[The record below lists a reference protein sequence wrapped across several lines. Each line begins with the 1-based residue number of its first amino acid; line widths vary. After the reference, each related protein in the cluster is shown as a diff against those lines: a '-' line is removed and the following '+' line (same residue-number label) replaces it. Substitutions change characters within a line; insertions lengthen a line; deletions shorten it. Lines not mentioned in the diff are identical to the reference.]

1 MLIAHLTDTHLG
13 LDPGA
18 LGGRLDPATAL
29 RRALAR
35 VRALAPAPAVLLLT
49 GDLAEAGR
57 AADYTLL
64 AELLKQELPAHAGQA
79 PRVLC
84 IIGNHDHRGHARQ
97 TLGALMPIAPE
108 APPPLACVRAEVGG
122 LQFIGLD
129 TVLPGH
135 PHGALDAPQL
145 DWLARQLR
153 DCAGQ
158 PVALFMHHPPLTS
171 GIEAMDRCG
180 LRRGRAELARLV
192 AGHGGV
198 QFIACGHVHRPI
210 AGVLGGAPVLVAPST
225 SHQLELDL
233 RPGAPL
239 ALRLE
244 PPMMGLYRWTAQ
256 DGVSCHFGHVQAFEG
271 PFPI

>member
-13 LDPGA
+13 IDSGA
-18 LGGRLDPATAL
+18 LGGRLDPAAAL

-49 GDLAEAGR
+49 GDLTEAGR

-84 IIGNHDHRGHARQ
+84 IIGNHDHREHARQ
-97 TLGALMPIAPE
+97 HLGALMPIAPD

-192 AGHGGV
+192 AAHGGV
-198 QFIACGHVHRPI
+198 QFIACGHLHRPI

-244 PPMMGLYRWTAQ
+244 PPMLGLYRWTAQ
-256 DGVSCHFGHVQAFEG
+256 DGVSCHFGHVQTFEG
-271 PFPI
+271 PYPI